1 MCVQHD
7 NAESAGG
14 KVDHQNPNDFKYYV
28 PLVHI
33 SLVLLISATC
43 SSLWSQTRP
52 LPSLYVFEERQSTVP
67 CCIFLATLAGLHNHI
82 GQLLHLKVKINS
94 NVINH
99 L

>member
-1 MCVQHD
+1 MI
-7 NAESAGG
+7 NMIMAELAGG
-14 KVDHQNPNDFKYYV
+14 KVDHKDPDDFKYFV

-33 SLVLLISATC
+33 ILILFISVTC
-43 SSLWSQTRP
+43 SSPWSQTRL
-52 LPSLYVFEERQSTVP
+52 LPSLYMFEGSREMSHVV
-67 CCIFLATLAGLHNHI
+67 FLATLAGLHNHI